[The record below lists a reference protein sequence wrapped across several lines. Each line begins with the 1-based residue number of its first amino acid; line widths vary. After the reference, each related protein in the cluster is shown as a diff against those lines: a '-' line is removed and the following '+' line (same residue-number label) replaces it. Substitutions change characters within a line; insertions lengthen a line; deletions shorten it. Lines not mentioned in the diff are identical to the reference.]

1 MKIYLKAK
9 TAIYSMAFDRSIAIN
24 HLKKPAKTLM
34 RHMIK
39 CIVYGNTTGNYD
51 HWINEISDYL
61 EIANDV
67 RMSPKNK
74 KPDWDMFNTYLLGE
88 LGDTELDA
96 KVIIAEFSKD
106 NEKAI
111 RMGKKHYPR
120 FDPTYDMAVRLSK
133 AVGRLKQLIRPI
145 LCNKNNYTKDGFA
158 ALVREALSV

>member
-9 TAIYSMAFDRSIAIN
+9 SIIYSMAFSRSVAIG

-51 HWINEISDYL
+51 HWIGEISDYL
-61 EIANDV
+61 VIANNI
-67 RMSPKNK
+67 RLSPRNK

-96 KVIIAEFSKD
+96 RVIIAEFKKD

-111 RMGKKHYPR
+111 RMSRKHYPE
-120 FDPTYDMAVRLSK
+120 FEPTRDMEVRLAS
-133 AVGRLKQLIRPI
+133 AVGNLKRLIRPI
-145 LCNKNNYTKDGFA
+145 LCNKNDYTKSGFT
-158 ALVREALSV
+158 ALVRAALSV